1 MYIATFNCQKGI
13 LGLEG
18 KGEASRVRAT
28 NCHCGKMNLAPKISI
43 WRQLLA
49 KEKSLVKFLSG
60 VGMSPPVKS
69 HCLVPL
75 NGHQCIYLKC
85 QLTPQLSTT
94 QYVADLVWTRAAS
107 LW

>member
-1 MYIATFNCQKGI
+1 MVVINRVDYMYIATFNCQKGI

-28 NCHCGKMNLAPKISI
+28 NRHCGKMNLAPKISI
-43 WRQLLA
+43 WRQLLG

-69 HCLVPL
+69 LPC
-75 NGHQCIYLKC
+75 
-85 QLTPQLSTT
+85 
-94 QYVADLVWTRAAS
+94 AA
-107 LW
+107 